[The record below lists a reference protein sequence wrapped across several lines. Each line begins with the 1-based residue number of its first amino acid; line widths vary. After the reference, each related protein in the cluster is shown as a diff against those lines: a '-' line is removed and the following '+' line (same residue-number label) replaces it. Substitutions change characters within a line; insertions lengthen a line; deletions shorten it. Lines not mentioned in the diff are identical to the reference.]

1 MDWVYP
7 AVLVA
12 LEDHIYDVNGRDVPP
27 PRAVVPL
34 GEARVILRRG
44 FFLLDCD
51 CDEETN
57 TK

>member
-7 AVLVA
+7 AVLVV
-12 LEDHIYDVNGRDVPP
+12 LEDHIYHIKGRNERL
-27 PRAVVPL
+27 PRTMVLL
-34 GEARVILRRG
+34 GETRSILRRG
-44 FFLLDCD
+44 FFLNCD